1 MPTIVT
7 QLHNFINYIENH
19 SFDTYEVYIWSNFGF
34 NSTGDIDLIFV
45 GKITEEIGK
54 KLYNFQEDARANNL
68 NIDITLLPDTRIF
81 SYIPA
86 FNQATTRYTFPE
98 KIIRY
103 KLCAMQGD
111 QWDNGWKSTQ
121 HSKYLWKLEQRFA
134 RKDTKYKTRDW
145 HYPMLLENFI
155 KLYKNIKNEN

>member
-1 MPTIVT
+1 MPPIVT
-7 QLHNFINYIENH
+7 QVHNFIKYIENH

-45 GKITEEIGK
+45 GNITEDIGE
-54 KLYNFQEDARANNL
+54 KLYNFQKDARANNL

-86 FNQATTRYTFPE
+86 FNQATTQYTFPE

-103 KLCAMQGD
+103 KLCAMQKD

-134 RKDTKYKTRDW
+134 RKDTKYKDRDW